1 VASASDGGPL
11 AGRHAVVTGAGRG
24 LGAAIAEEI
33 ARLGASVT
41 LMGRTEA
48 PLRCGAASITS
59 RHGTEARA
67 VRCDVTDQE
76 SVRHAFAEAREQ
88 LGPPLILVN
97 NAGIAESAPFGRTD
111 AELWRR
117 VLDTDL
123 TGAYFCAAEVVPIA
137 IAHGWGRIVNIA
149 STAGLRGYAYITA
162 YCAAKHGLVG
172 FTRALALETAK
183 AGLTVNAVCPGYA
196 DTDLVAGA
204 VARIVAKTGRAPEQA
219 RAELVRHNP
228 QQRLIR
234 PEEIART
241 VGWLCLPE
249 SASINGQ
256 AIAVDG
262 GELA

>member
-1 VASASDGGPL
+1 MASASERAPL

-24 LGAAIAEEI
+24 LGAAIADEL

-41 LMGRTEA
+41 LMGRTEE
-48 PLRCGAASITS
+48 PLQCGAADIAS
-59 RHGTEARA
+59 RHGTKARGI
-67 VRCDVTDQE
+67 RCDVTEQS

-123 TGAYFCAAEVVPIA
+123 TGAYLCAEQVVPIA
-137 IAHGWGRIVNIA
+137 CANGWGRIVNVA
-149 STAGLRGYAYITA
+149 STAGLRGYAYLTA
-162 YCAAKHGLVG
+162 YCAAKHGLIG
-172 FTRALALETAK
+172 FTRALAQETAK
-183 AGLTVNAVCPGYA
+183 LGVTVNAVCPGYA
-196 DTDLVAGA
+196 ETALVAEA
-204 VARIVAKTGRAPEQA
+204 IARIVAKTGRAADQV
-219 RAELVRHNP
+219 RADIVRHNP
-228 QQRLIR
+228 QERLIQ
-234 PEEIART
+234 PEEVARA

-249 SASINGQ
+249 SSSINGQ
-256 AIAVDG
+256 AIALDG